1 MSRILFIKT
10 SSLGDVIHHCPAVS
24 EAARHFP
31 GAVIDWVV
39 EEAFAEVP
47 LLHRAVRRAIPVA
60 IRRWR
65 AALWRP
71 AVWAEIAAFRRALRA
86 ERYDAVI
93 DAQGLLKSAL
103 LCRLATGRRHGPDR
117 ASAREPLA
125 ALFYEARHRVP
136 RELHAVARNRRL
148 TAAALGYAAGGLCDY
163 GLRVEGAAPIAPR
176 APFAVLL
183 TMTSRADKLWP
194 EPDCIA
200 LGSWLAARGV
210 QCVLPWG
217 APAERERCERIAR
230 GIGEALVPE
239 RMTLTGLA
247 CLMRAAC
254 AVVGVD
260 TGLVHFG
267 VALGVPALGL
277 YCGSDP
283 GQTGLYGGPRVKN
296 LGGIGAPPS
305 AAEAQRALAEL
316 L

>member
-31 GAVIDWVV
+31 GAAIDWVV
-39 EEAFAEVP
+39 EEAFAEIVP
-47 LLHRAVRRAIPVA
+47 LHRAVRRAIPVA

-65 AALWRP
+65 RAFWQP
-71 AVWAEIAAFRRALRA
+71 AVWAEMAKFRRLLRA

-103 LCRLATGRRHGPDR
+103 LGRVAAGRRHGPDW

-125 ALFYEARHRVP
+125 ALFYQARHRVP
-136 RELHAVARNRRL
+136 RDLHAVQRNRRL
-148 TAAALGYAAGGLCDY
+148 TALSLGYADAGACDY
-163 GLRVEGAAPIAPR
+163 GLRVEGAGAAR
-176 APFAVLL
+176 TSCAVLL

-194 EPDCIA
+194 EADWIA
-200 LGSWLAARGV
+200 LGRWLAGRGL
-210 QCVLPWG
+210 QCVLPWA
-217 APAERERCERIAR
+217 APAERARAQRVAR

-239 RMTLTGLA
+239 RMTLTALA
-247 CLMRAAC
+247 RLLRAAR
-254 AVVGVD
+254 VLVGVD
-260 TGLVHFG
+260 TGPAHLG

-283 GQTGLYGGPRVKN
+283 GQTGLYGAPRVKN
-296 LGGIGAPPS
+296 LGGIGARPS
-305 AAEAQRALAEL
+305 AVEAQRALAEL